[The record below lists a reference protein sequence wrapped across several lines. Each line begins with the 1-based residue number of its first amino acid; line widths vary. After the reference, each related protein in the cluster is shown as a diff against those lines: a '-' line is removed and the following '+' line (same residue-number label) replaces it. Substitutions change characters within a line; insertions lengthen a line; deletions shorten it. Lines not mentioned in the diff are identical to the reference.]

1 MTESPVTV
9 IIIIDVRGGGGAE
22 MEEGMGSVSR
32 MSPA

>member
-9 IIIIDVRGGGGAE
+9 IIIMDVGGGTE